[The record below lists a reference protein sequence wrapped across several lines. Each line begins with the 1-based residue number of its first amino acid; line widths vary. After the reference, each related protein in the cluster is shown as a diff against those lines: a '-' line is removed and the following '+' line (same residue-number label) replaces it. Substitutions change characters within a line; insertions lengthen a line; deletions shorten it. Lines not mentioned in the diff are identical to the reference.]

1 MIPVSG
7 SKVEYVDGFLP
18 PVIHDKL
25 GWVGG
30 GCGGEESGDLHT
42 VLVIQNFLL
51 ETLMIKSNLSKFI
64 YQLGFRATIKLFGS
78 CEK

>member
-18 PVIHDKL
+18 PVIHDEL

-30 GCGGEESGDLHT
+30 GCGGEESGDLHF
-42 VLVIQNFLL
+42 VKVIQNFLL
-51 ETLMIKSNLSKFI
+51 ETLIMKSNLGQLI
-64 YQLGFRATIKLFGS
+64 YQVG
-78 CEK
+78 